1 MRDYHFEDDDQ
12 TTELEETIR
21 LDAIHETVKAL
32 EKKTEDDL
40 EDLGDKDAFLNAFES
55 ERLTPQESVSEYD
68 DISQKVTED
77 ITNIENLEDLEDT
90 EDTED
95 TERTLDLSQTQEIQ
109 PIQQTQQTQPIQQ
122 TQSMHS
128 MSAEKQNV
136 QNAQEPKTTQN
147 KEDIADLEETEES
160 ASFWNKKTIGLATIG
175 CILVVMVCFGLAR
188 MFFAPKEIPLTPG
201 TPRPVLITSILAQDE
216 LLVYDLQSDK
226 QTTLQLSE
234 DTKIYNEKNVVI
246 VSDILEEGDLVLATL
261 DSTGNV
267 TISLSYNGITQME
280 ATDLQMDTTASVLRS
295 EDGTQTYH
303 YQKNSKFLYQ
313 GEALKPSELAP
324 CDVLTL
330 YLVED
335 ILWLTEVNSYHGYF
349 IVTNTGNIQNGK
361 IQIDTQD
368 AIALS
373 EVSRMPLAEG
383 THTVTI
389 TGDNIETRQDT
400 LFIESGEEVTYDLS
414 RAQEKMGVLVIQ
426 TNVTD
431 YKLYINGTLT
441 DSTQPAVLPFGTYD
455 VVILKNG
462 YTDWNQTVTIN
473 QSTVTVQ
480 AELEES
486 IQYGTL
492 AITCNEPDAH
502 IIINGVEQGIA
513 PLQIKLPT
521 GLQVVEIY
529 KEGFATYRQE
539 VELTQDTVHIDAI
552 LQP

>member
-68 DISQKVTED
+68 DISQKVIED

-147 KEDIADLEETEES
+147 KEDVADLEETEES

-216 LLVYDLQSDK
+216 LLVYDLQSGK

-280 ATDLQMDTTASVLRS
+280 ATDLQVDTTASVLRS

-335 ILWLTEVNSYHGYF
+335 TLWLTEVNSYHGYF

>member
-77 ITNIENLEDLEDT
+77 ITNIENLED
-90 EDTED
+90 TED

-147 KEDIADLEETEES
+147 KEDVADLEETEES

-216 LLVYDLQSDK
+216 LLVYDLQSGK

-426 TNVTD
+426 ANVTD

>member
-68 DISQKVTED
+68 DISQKVIED

-147 KEDIADLEETEES
+147 KEDVADLEETEES

-216 LLVYDLQSDK
+216 LLVYDLQSGK

-414 RAQEKMGVLVIQ
+414 HAQEKMGVLVIQ
-426 TNVTD
+426 ANVTD

>member
-90 EDTED
+90 EDTE
-95 TERTLDLSQTQEIQ
+95 RTLDLSQTQEIQ
-109 PIQQTQQTQPIQQ
+109 PIQQTQQTQHIQQ

-216 LLVYDLQSDK
+216 LLVYDLQSGK

-502 IIINGVEQGIA
+502 ITINGVEQGVA

>member
-90 EDTED
+90 EDTE
-95 TERTLDLSQTQEIQ
+95 RTLDLSQTQEIQ

-147 KEDIADLEETEES
+147 KEDVADLEETEES

-216 LLVYDLQSDK
+216 LLVYDLQSGK

-426 TNVTD
+426 ANVTD

-502 IIINGVEQGIA
+502 ITINGVEQGVA

>member
-68 DISQKVTED
+68 DISQKVIED

-147 KEDIADLEETEES
+147 KEDVADLEETEES

-216 LLVYDLQSDK
+216 LLVYDLQSGK

>member
-1 MRDYHFEDDDQ
+1 MKDYHFEDDDQ

-21 LDAIHETVKAL
+21 LDAIHETIKTL
-32 EKKTEDDL
+32 EQKEDNNLDDL

-55 ERLTPQESVSEYD
+55 EQLTSQESAPEYEQMAEEIAEELAEVAAQD
-68 DISQKVTED
+68 
-77 ITNIENLEDLEDT
+77 
-90 EDTED
+90 
-95 TERTLDLSQTQEIQ
+95 SQTQEIQ
-109 PIQQTQQTQPIQQ
+109 PIQQTQQTQSAHTIPKSNPYQETLKQ
-122 TQSMHS
+122 PEPLEKPEQS
-128 MSAEKQNV
+128 
-136 QNAQEPKTTQN
+136 AQPEPPEQ
-147 KEDIADLEETEES
+147 AP
-160 ASFWNKKTIGLATIG
+160 FWNKKTIGLVTIG

-188 MFFAPKEIPLTPG
+188 MFFTPKETPLTPD
-201 TPRPVLITSILAQDE
+201 TPRPVLITSILAEDE
-216 LLVYDLQSDK
+216 LLVYDLESGK
-226 QTTLQLSE
+226 QKTLQLTE
-234 DTKIYNEKNVVI
+234 DTTVYNEKNVVI
-246 VSDILEEGDLVLATL
+246 VSNIIEEGDLVLATL

-267 TISLSYNGITQME
+267 TISLSYSGITQIE
-280 ATDLQMDTTASVLRS
+280 ATNLQADTTASALRS
-295 EDGTQTYH
+295 TDGTQTYH
-303 YQKNSKFLYQ
+303 YKKNSKFLYQ
-313 GEALKPSELAP
+313 GEDLKVSEIAP
-324 CDVLTL
+324 CDILTL

-335 ILWLTEVNSYHGYF
+335 TLWLAQVSSYHGYF
-349 IVTNTGNIQNGK
+349 ALTNTGNIQNGK
-361 IQIDTQD
+361 IQIDTQE

-373 EVSRMPLAEG
+373 DVSRMPLAEG
-383 THTVTI
+383 THTITI

-400 LFIESGEEVTYDLS
+400 IFIESGEEVTYDLS
-414 RAQEKMGVLVIQ
+414 RTQEKMGVLVIQ
-426 TNVTD
+426 ANVTD

-473 QSTVTVQ
+473 QSTVTIQ
-480 AELEES
+480 AQLEES

-502 IIINGVEQGIA
+502 VTINGVEQGIA

-529 KEGFATYRQE
+529 KEGFATYHQE

>member
-68 DISQKVTED
+68 DISQKVIEG

-147 KEDIADLEETEES
+147 KEDVADLEETEES

-216 LLVYDLQSDK
+216 LLVYDLQSGK

-280 ATDLQMDTTASVLRS
+280 ATDLQVDTTASVLRS

-414 RAQEKMGVLVIQ
+414 CAQEKMGVLVIQ
-426 TNVTD
+426 ANVTD

>member
-90 EDTED
+90 EDTE
-95 TERTLDLSQTQEIQ
+95 RTLDLSQTQEIQ

-147 KEDIADLEETEES
+147 KEDVADLEETEES

-216 LLVYDLQSDK
+216 LLVYDLQSGK

-426 TNVTD
+426 ANVTD

>member
-147 KEDIADLEETEES
+147 KEDVADLEETEES

-426 TNVTD
+426 ANVTD

-502 IIINGVEQGIA
+502 ITINGVEQGIA

>member
-68 DISQKVTED
+68 DISQKVIED

-147 KEDIADLEETEES
+147 KEDVADLEETEES

-216 LLVYDLQSDK
+216 LLVYDLQSGK
-226 QTTLQLSE
+226 QTALQLSE

-280 ATDLQMDTTASVLRS
+280 ATDLQVDTTASVLRS

-335 ILWLTEVNSYHGYF
+335 TLWLTEVNSYHGYF

-426 TNVTD
+426 ANVTD

>member
-90 EDTED
+90 EDTE
-95 TERTLDLSQTQEIQ
+95 RTLDLSQTQEIQ
-109 PIQQTQQTQPIQQ
+109 PIQQTQQTQQTQPIQQ

-216 LLVYDLQSDK
+216 LLVYDLQSGK

-414 RAQEKMGVLVIQ
+414 CAQEKMGVLVIQ

>member
-68 DISQKVTED
+68 DISQKVIED

-147 KEDIADLEETEES
+147 KEDVADLEETEES

-216 LLVYDLQSDK
+216 LLVYDLQSGK

-426 TNVTD
+426 ANVTD

>member
-68 DISQKVTED
+68 DISQKVIED

-147 KEDIADLEETEES
+147 KEDVADLEETEES

-216 LLVYDLQSDK
+216 LLVYDLQSGK

-280 ATDLQMDTTASVLRS
+280 ATDLQVDTTASVLRS

-335 ILWLTEVNSYHGYF
+335 TLWLTEVNSYHGYF

-426 TNVTD
+426 ANVTD

>member
-90 EDTED
+90 EDTE
-95 TERTLDLSQTQEIQ
+95 RTLDLSQIQEIQ

-216 LLVYDLQSDK
+216 LLVYDLQSGK

>member
-1 MRDYHFEDDDQ
+1 MRDYHFEDNDQ

-77 ITNIENLEDLEDT
+77 ITNIENLEDL

>member
-77 ITNIENLEDLEDT
+77 ITNIENLEDL

-216 LLVYDLQSDK
+216 LLVYDLQSGK

-267 TISLSYNGITQME
+267 TISLSYSGITQME
-280 ATDLQMDTTASVLRS
+280 ATDLQVDTTASVLRS

-335 ILWLTEVNSYHGYF
+335 TLWLTEVNSYHGYF

-426 TNVTD
+426 ANVTD

>member
-68 DISQKVTED
+68 NISQKVTED
-77 ITNIENLEDLEDT
+77 ITNIENLEDL
-90 EDTED
+90 ED

-147 KEDIADLEETEES
+147 KEDVADLEETEES

-188 MFFAPKEIPLTPG
+188 MFFAPKEMPLTPG

-216 LLVYDLQSDK
+216 LLVYDLQSGK

-414 RAQEKMGVLVIQ
+414 HAQEKMGVLVIQ
-426 TNVTD
+426 ANVTD

>member
-68 DISQKVTED
+68 DISQKVIED

-147 KEDIADLEETEES
+147 KEDVADLEETEES

-216 LLVYDLQSDK
+216 LLVYDLQSGK

-349 IVTNTGNIQNGK
+349 IVTNIGNIQNGK